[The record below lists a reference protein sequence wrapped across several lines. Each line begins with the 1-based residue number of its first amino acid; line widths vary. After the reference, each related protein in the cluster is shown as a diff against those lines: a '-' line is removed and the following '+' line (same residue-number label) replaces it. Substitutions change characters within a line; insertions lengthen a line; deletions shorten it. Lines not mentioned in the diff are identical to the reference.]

1 MIMKVIIING
11 PNLNLLKDRN
21 TDIYGEMSFED
32 YYVTLKEYFFSID
45 LDYYQSNIE
54 GDLINKMQEVV
65 DLYDYIILNA
75 GGYSHTSVSI
85 ADCIEAIPIPVIEV
99 HISNIYSR
107 EDFRKKSLLSPYCL
121 GSIVGLGLNGY
132 KLALE
137 HIINK

>member
-21 TDIYGEMSFED
+21 TDIYGDMSFED

-54 GDLINKMQEVV
+54 GEMINKMQEVV

-99 HISNIYSR
+99 HVSNIYSR
-107 EDFRKKSLLSPYCL
+107 EEFRKKSLLSPYCL
-121 GSIVGLGLNGY
+121 GVIVGLGLNGY

>member
-21 TDIYGEMSFED
+21 TDVYGDISFED

-54 GDLINKMQEVV
+54 GEMINKMQEVV

-107 EDFRKKSLLSPYCL
+107 EEFRKKSLLSPYCL